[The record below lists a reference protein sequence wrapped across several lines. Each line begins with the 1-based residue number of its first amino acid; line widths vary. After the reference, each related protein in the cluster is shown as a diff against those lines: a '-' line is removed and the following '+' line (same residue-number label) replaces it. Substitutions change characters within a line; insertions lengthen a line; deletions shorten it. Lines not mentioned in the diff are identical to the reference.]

1 MEAATAA
8 GLMRSGARRRCVRR
22 RDRRERG
29 CRIRLGHWSRR
40 LWRSARARL
49 LRGRLRRRR
58 PARRDGDGELAENRL
73 GGTPVHASARD
84 AHAACQLAAGR
95 ERLPA
100 LQQVRR
106 QHCAADA
113 PVPARNARGDRRR
126 RRRLL
131 LRRRAAGAVP
141 AVDHGAR
148 RQAERRERAARR
160 LLRRGGRGGR
170 QDEVA
175 VAVAGRLHDA
185 GDALLGDGE
194 EGVAR
199 GGGSDRV
206 DGRVRR
212 MRLALESDWRGEARG
227 ELAVESACGG
237 RRGDCTPRDKVCD
250 ELRRD
255 GVEIEAARRQPKP
268 CDVDEQLP
276 RLAEAAV
283 DLKGAVEPGVIHRA
297 RPAASPAGGLVEED
311 AHDE

>member
-1 MEAATAA
+1 MEAATTA
-8 GLMRSGARRRCVRR
+8 GLMRNGARRRCVRR
-22 RDRRERG
+22 RGRRERG
-29 CRIRLGHWSRR
+29 CRTRLGHWSGR

-49 LRGRLRRRR
+49 LGGRLRRRR

-73 GGTPVHASARD
+73 SGAPIQASARD
-84 AHAACQLAAGR
+84 AHAARQLAAGR

-113 PVPARNARGDRRR
+113 PVPARHARGDRRR

-160 LLRRGGRGGR
+160 LLRLGGRGGG

-212 MRLALESDWRGEARG
+212 SCPALEPDRRGEARG
-227 ELAVESACGG
+227 ELAVGPGACLPRADERV
-237 RRGDCTPRDKVCD
+237 RREVGH

-255 GVEIEAARRQPKP
+255 GV
-268 CDVDEQLP
+268 DVLD
-276 RLAEAAV
+276 
-283 DLKGAVEPGVIHRA
+283 
-297 RPAASPAGGLVEED
+297 GGGQ
-311 AHDE
+311 A